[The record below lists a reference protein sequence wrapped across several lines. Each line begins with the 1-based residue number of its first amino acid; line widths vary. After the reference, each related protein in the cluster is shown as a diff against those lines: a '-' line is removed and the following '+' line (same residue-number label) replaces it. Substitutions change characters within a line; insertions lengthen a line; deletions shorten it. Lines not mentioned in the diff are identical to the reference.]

1 MKFRT
6 EPVRV
11 ANGSDEDGVL
21 VFTHDERLAAVVTR
35 LTEEHDELAGL
46 WFLEAGFGPVD
57 GPNHPTFPDLD
68 AALDWISRRMQASTR
83 SIHR

>member
-1 MKFRT
+1 MNLRT

-21 VFTHDERLAAVVTR
+21 VFTGDDRLAAIVTR
-35 LTEEHDELAGL
+35 LTGKHEELAGL

-57 GPNHPTFPDLD
+57 GPSHPTFATLD
-68 AALDWISRRMQASTR
+68 VALDWISRRLR
-83 SIHR
+83 SRAA

>member
-1 MKFRT
+1 MNLRT

-21 VFTHDERLAAVVTR
+21 VFTADDRLAAIVTR
-35 LTEEHDELAGL
+35 LTDKHEGLAGQ

-57 GPNHPTFPDLD
+57 GPNHPVFGTLD
-68 AALDWISRRMQASTR
+68 AALHYVFNRLGSNSASTFR
-83 SIHR
+83 